1 LKPRKT
7 LQRRWDDFFR
17 KHLYIRRENW
27 DRYAR
32 VFRVVIEVGLKN
44 LTHPLFGP
52 WLRRLVRFEQEG
64 KASSF
69 IVPIHQD
76 VAYLSEREGT
86 VLPVEKIRRA
96 IEESRY
102 RIIMHRCICRD
113 AFHCT
118 NYPRDFACIMLGEAC
133 RHLVAH
139 GIARSVTVAEAL
151 DHLDRATRLGLVGTC
166 AWTEMESIA
175 KGIPEAE
182 KLDYFEIC
190 FCCPCCCSGLR
201 NYRYWHRNETLRKH
215 FSTMGW
221 RAQGT
226 AACTACGECL
236 GACPVGAISLQPD
249 GIRVGPDCLGCGRC
263 AVRCPA
269 DAIVM
274 KETRPGREHLLDY
287 FRGIRPRI

>member
-1 LKPRKT
+1 MKPRKT

-96 IEESRY
+96 IEASRY

-215 FSTMGW
+215 FTTMGW

-226 AACTACGECL
+226 AAPTVRPLAGSNESWFSSGIRLTSTTRSASQRPRRNCTSRSVPPASGRACLPGS
-236 GACPVGAISLQPD
+236 ASSATASSMDVGA
-249 GIRVGPDCLGCGRC
+249 
-263 AVRCPA
+263 
-269 DAIVM
+269 
-274 KETRPGREHLLDY
+274 
-287 FRGIRPRI
+287 